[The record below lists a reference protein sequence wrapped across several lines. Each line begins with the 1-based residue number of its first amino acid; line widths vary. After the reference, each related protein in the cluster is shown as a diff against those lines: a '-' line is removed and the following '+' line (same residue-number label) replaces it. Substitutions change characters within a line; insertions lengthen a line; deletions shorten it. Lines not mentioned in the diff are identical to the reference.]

1 MQSVLIVI
9 NNLEC
14 GGIQKALI
22 DFLKVLVRNYDVSLR
37 CFSQTG
43 MLLDQVP
50 PEVNILESSEKLSI
64 LAESMQQLKAKS
76 SVLYVKKAI
85 WTIVAWIIG
94 APAAHFLYYTGIAE
108 KKNYDIAISYTQ
120 DVSGYSFS
128 VGCNDYVK
136 QCVRAKKK
144 LTFVHCDFK
153 NYGGNDA
160 LNRKRYKNFDSIVCV
175 SNSCKKEFDCCCPE
189 YRRKSIVLMN
199 SIDENEILK
208 LANEKPFCYDDR
220 YINYITVARVSKEKG
235 IMRALKVMKTVIEL
249 SNEIRWYIVGTGPEM
264 EEARH
269 YIAENNLMDVVFLLG
284 ESENPYRFM
293 RGADCLFVPSYHECA
308 PVVFAEA
315 CTLHLPTL
323 TTRTLSAV
331 ELVENNN
338 VGWVCD
344 NTEEGILQG
353 LLRSTTELKDN
364 SKSVFSFSGVSHNT
378 LQEFDSIIG
387 GIR

>member
-22 DFLKVLVRNYDVSLR
+22 EFLKVLVRNYDVSLR

-50 PEVNILESSEKLSI
+50 PEVEILESSQKLSI
-64 LAESMQQLKAKS
+64 LAESMQQLKVKS
-76 SVLYVKKAI
+76 SALYVKKAI
-85 WTIVAWIIG
+85 WTMAARIIG
-94 APAAHFLYYTGIAE
+94 APSAHFLYYTGMAE
-108 KKNYDIAISYTQ
+108 KKKYDIAISYTQ

-136 QCVRAKKK
+136 QCVSAKKK

-160 LNRKRYKNFDSIVCV
+160 LNRRRYKSFDSIVCV
-175 SNSCKKEFDCCCPE
+175 SNSCKKEFDRCCPE
-189 YRRKSIVLMN
+189 YREKSVVLMN
-199 SIDENEILK
+199 SIDKNEILK
-208 LANEKPFCYDDR
+208 RANEKPFCYDDN

-235 IMRALKVMKTVIEL
+235 IIRALRVMKKATEL
-249 SNEIRWYIVGTGPEM
+249 RNKIRWYVVGAGPEM

-269 YIAENNLMDVVFLLG
+269 YIAENDLMDVVFLLG

-293 RGADCLFVPSYHECA
+293 LRADCLFVPSYHECA

-315 CTLHLPTL
+315 STLHLPTL

-331 ELVENNN
+331 ELVENQNI
-338 VGWVCD
+338 GWVCD

-353 LLRSTTELKDN
+353 LLKSTKELMENGEKM
-364 SKSVFSFSGVSHNT
+364 FSFSGACCNT